1 MHQRPHQRRHHARK
15 QRAGIQSGK
24 QVLQPGSRVAQIAG
38 RRLRQ
43 VQTDPDDNESLRS
56 LVGSFDQ
63 DATEF
68 LAFPPQVVGPLEV
81 DARVQ
86 RFCQRQTDGQR
97 QTRQI
102 GALQGVTVLD
112 LTALQS
118 NDRINHDL
126 YAQSPT
132 VVRLIGDR
140 LIRGQV
146 ITDQSVDVL
155 SPAEAL
161 GSAAGMVVSAP
172 ILVFQ
177 AASSN

>member
-1 MHQRPHQRRHHARK
+1 LQL
-15 QRAGIQSGK
+15 SGF
-24 QVLQPGSRVAQIAG
+24 LTRGMTRLGAIDASRDEYQA
-38 RRLRQ
+38 
-43 VQTDPDDNESLRS
+43 
-56 LVGSFDQ
+56 
-63 DATEF
+63 
-68 LAFPPQVVGPLEV
+68 
-81 DARVQ
+81 
-86 RFCQRQTDGQR
+86 
-97 QTRQI
+97 QI